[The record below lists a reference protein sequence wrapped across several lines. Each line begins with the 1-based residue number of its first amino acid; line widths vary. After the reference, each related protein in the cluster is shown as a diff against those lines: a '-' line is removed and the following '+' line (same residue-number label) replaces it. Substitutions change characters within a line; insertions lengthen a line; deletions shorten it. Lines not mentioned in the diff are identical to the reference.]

1 MSQFIDELTKGH
13 NEFLKN
19 NKQNLY
25 IFKSGQYPTYTILS
39 CSDSRVSPI
48 NIFNQPLGKIFEIA
62 TPGNILTDKTLEY
75 VLFGVNILKTP
86 VLIIMG
92 HTQCGAIEALENYEE
107 TKHILSDLSYI
118 YPSFLKLSKSNV
130 NNISNQMI
138 YENIERTIHIL
149 KSIPSIYSKLH
160 TKIK

>member
-1 MSQFIDELTKGH
+1 
-13 NEFLKN
+13 
-19 NKQNLY
+19 
-25 IFKSGQYPTYTILS
+25 
-39 CSDSRVSPI
+39 
-48 NIFNQPLGKIFEIA
+48 
-62 TPGNILTDKTLEY
+62 
-75 VLFGVNILKTP
+75 
-86 VLIIMG
+86 MG

-160 TKIK
+160 TNELIIIGMVYNVTTGSLETL